1 MKIKN
6 ETNDTL
12 IITKNE
18 IIFII
23 SGETYNFTF
32 NDIKQ
37 IRYNKH
43 NATFYRFFVN
53 NGISAISKHSG
64 IPITYYNTLSITI
77 YDDSTLDAD
86 VCFIKEIP
94 FENKVILFRF
104 TLADKKQINK
114 VAKVLD
120 NYSLERI

>member
-18 IIFII
+18 IIFNIR
-23 SGETYNFTF
+23 GETYNFTF
-32 NDIKQ
+32 NDIKR

-77 YDDSTLDAD
+77 YDDSTLEAN
-86 VCFIKEIP
+86 VCFIS
-94 FENKVILFRF
+94 FDNKVILFQF
-104 TLADKKQINK
+104 TLTDKKQINK
-114 VAKVLD
+114 VANVLD

>member
-32 NDIKQ
+32 NDIKR

-43 NATFYRFFVN
+43 NATFYRFFVD
-53 NGISAISKHSG
+53 NGISSISGHSG

-77 YDDSTLDAD
+77 YDDSSLNAD
-86 VCFIKEIP
+86 VCFIKKIP
-94 FENKVILFRF
+94 SKVILFQF

-114 VAKVLD
+114 VANLLD
-120 NYSLERI
+120 NYSLERG

>member
-1 MKIKN
+1 MKITN

-23 SGETYNFTF
+23 SGETYNFIF
-32 NDIKQ
+32 SDIKR

-77 YDDSTLDAD
+77 YDDSTLVAD
-86 VCFIKEIP
+86 VCFIS
-94 FENKVILFRF
+94 FENKVILFQF
-104 TLADKKQINK
+104 TLTEKEQINK
-114 VAKVLD
+114 VANVLD